1 MAVARCGRRQERA
14 DAATFARQKMRFSTQ
29 YSERTSNEKLERLLR
44 RDHATSLALLA
55 SRECEVMAKV
65 TTLYNKVDP
74 VAVAVAS
81 TRNIDKAA
89 EQLKDIATILIR
101 DGRYEEL
108 AELHKLI
115 NDLAAS
121 YSVEPE

>member
-1 MAVARCGRRQERA
+1 
-14 DAATFARQKMRFSTQ
+14 MRFSTQ